1 MNSLK
6 NHLFYQAKQVSKE
19 IYFKKIHVAAGR
31 HWLMVLPCDLQCH
44 VQNAIPG
51 VRDIVQPE
59 RARMRNVM
67 KILIGILVVLAIIA
81 ALAGTIMSNV
91 EQPKYK
97 VILSE
102 NNIEVREYAPMV
114 LAEVE
119 VSGERKEAINQ
130 GFKMLADY
138 IFGNNVSKTKMEMT
152 APVTSELNEKLAMTA
167 PVMQQGQGDKWKV
180 RFVMPA
186 SYTIDT
192 LPTPNSSSVN
202 LISIPAKRFVVI
214 RFSGLAGEEN
224 IQLQTEELKA
234 YISEQNLK
242 TIGSSVLAFYN
253 PPWTLPFLRRNELMI
268 EVPFTS
274 RAL

>member
-1 MNSLK
+1 
-6 NHLFYQAKQVSKE
+6 
-19 IYFKKIHVAAGR
+19 
-31 HWLMVLPCDLQCH
+31 
-44 VQNAIPG
+44 
-51 VRDIVQPE
+51 
-59 RARMRNVM
+59 M
-67 KILIGILVVLAIIA
+67 KILILIFVVLAILA

-91 EQPKYK
+91 EQPKYR
-97 VILSE
+97 VILSDK
-102 NNIEVREYAPMV
+102 NIELREYAPML

-119 VSGERKEAINQ
+119 VSGERKEAIKQ

-186 SYTIDT
+186 GYTLDT
-192 LPTPNSSSVN
+192 LPKPNSSSVN

-214 RFSGLAGEEN
+214 HFSGLAAEDN
-224 IQLQTEELKA
+224 IQLHTEELKA

-242 TIGSSVLAFYN
+242 TIGSPVLAFYN
-253 PPWTLPFLRRNELMI
+253 PPWTLPFLRRNEVMI
-268 EVPFTS
+268 EVPFN
-274 RAL
+274 